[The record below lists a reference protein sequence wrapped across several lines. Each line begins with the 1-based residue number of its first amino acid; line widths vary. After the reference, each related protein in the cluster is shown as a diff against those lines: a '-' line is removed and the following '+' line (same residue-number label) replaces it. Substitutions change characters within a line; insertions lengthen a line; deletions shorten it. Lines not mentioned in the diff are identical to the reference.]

1 MQQNK
6 SLRDAAHRLMPVVS
20 TYKVVHDVGGDFT
33 SDDEHE
39 VLTVYM
45 YAVHSMTTGPIYAD
59 MTLPDRKQLKFQINV
74 IQAKTRSLQQPYGLA
89 HSIQNVQQFLSEATG
104 QMENP
109 INGKKYRVEFQ
120 AEKQLRG
127 WISSR

>member
-1 MQQNK
+1 MSAVQSMQQNK

-74 IQAKTRSLQQPYGLA
+74 IQKHVDCSNLMDS
-89 HSIQNVQQFLSEATG
+89 HI
-104 QMENP
+104 
-109 INGKKYRVEFQ
+109 
-120 AEKQLRG
+120 QLRMYNNSYLRPLG
-127 WISSR
+127 KWRIPSMERNTEWSSKPKSS